1 MAIQVLINVLL
12 AALWMMLSDTY
23 TFGAFVFGYLFG
35 ILFVSVALPL
45 LPGKHLYLRPVWK
58 SLILAVI
65 FMKELILANID
76 VIRIVIQKEIHNKP
90 AFFAYPTD
98 LDKDWEISLL
108 SQLITLTPGTIVVAI
123 SDDKKTLY
131 IHSIDFSDIDSE
143 VSAIRDSFEKAIKEV
158 SIR

>member
-35 ILFVSVALPL
+35 ILFVLVALPL

-76 VIRIVIQKEIHNKP
+76 VILIVIQKEIHNKP

-143 VSAIRDSFEKAIKEV
+143 VSAIKDSFEKAIKEV

>member
-35 ILFVSVALPL
+35 ILFVLVALPL

-90 AFFAYPTD
+90 AF
-98 LDKDWEISLL
+98 SLIL
-108 SQLITLTPGTIVVAI
+108 QI
-123 SDDKKTLY
+123 
-131 IHSIDFSDIDSE
+131 
-143 VSAIRDSFEKAIKEV
+143 
-158 SIR
+158 

>member
-12 AALWMMLSDTY
+12 AALWMMLSETY
-23 TFGAFVFGYLFG
+23 TFGAFLFGYLFG
-35 ILFVSVALPL
+35 ILFVLVALPL
-45 LPGKHLYLRPVWK
+45 LPGNHFYLRPVWK
-58 SLILAVI
+58 TIILAMI

-76 VIRIVIQKEIHNKP
+76 VIRIVLQKEISNKP
-90 AFFAYPTD
+90 AFFAYPTE
-98 LDKDWEISLL
+98 LKKDWEITLL

-123 SDDKKTLY
+123 SDDQKTLY

-143 VSAIRDSFEKAIKEV
+143 VSAIKDSFEKAIKEV

>member
-35 ILFVSVALPL
+35 ILFVLVALPL

-123 SDDKKTLY
+123 SDDKNTLY
-131 IHSIDFSDIDSE
+131 
-143 VSAIRDSFEKAIKEV
+143 SFN
-158 SIR
+158 

>member
-1 MAIQVLINVLL
+1 MAIQALINVLL

-35 ILFVSVALPL
+35 ILFIIAALPL
-45 LPGKHLYLRPVWK
+45 LPGNHLYLRPVWK
-58 SLILAVI
+58 AFVLGLI

-90 AFFAYPTD
+90 AFFAYPTE
-98 LDKDWEISLL
+98 LKHDWEVALL

-123 SDDKKTLY
+123 SDDQKTLY

-143 VSAIRDSFEKAIKEV
+143 ISAIKDSFEKAIKEV